1 SLASDLLLL
10 AGALVLSLD
19 LDNPVGIDV
28 EGHLDLGYPARRRWK
43 ADEIELSEQLV
54 VRRHLALA
62 LEHTDGYG
70 ALVVFGG
77 GENLALF
84 RGNSGVAIDQPR
96 EDAAQRLDAERER
109 SDVEEQH
116 VLDVAL
122 EDTGLNR
129 RTHRDDLIGI
139 DALVRLFAEQLLDD
153 FLHLGHAG
161 HAADQHHLIDLRRRE
176 PRVFERDAAR
186 LDRLLNEVI

>member
-1 SLASDLLLL
+1 MVLRLDLRLALLVFLRVRLGILDHALDVGLGKATRCLDTDLLLL
-10 AGALVLSLD
+10 AGALVLSLHI
-19 LDNPVGIDV
+19 DNPVGIDV

-129 RTHRDDLIGI
+129 RTHRD
-139 DALVRLFAEQLLDD
+139 
-153 FLHLGHAG
+153 
-161 HAADQHHLIDLRRRE
+161 
-176 PRVFERDAAR
+176 
-186 LDRLLNEVI
+186 